1 MRFGGSQNSAPS
13 NLNLSPGGKC
23 LNLAVKCC
31 EIMTCPHLCSEGM
44 KIKAGRVQNRDTQ
57 KGKNSAKHL
66 GSTMHKGFT
75 QLPTQQAR
83 ITKCDLHLAMRI
95 EQKLTKTCQNK
106 LESNQPSLAGQ
117 QHFQVPGYYS
127 LLSGLHPWCTSPRP
141 RDWNPKRTAVDNYPA
156 QNSTSTKLQLTSN
169 N

>member
-13 NLNLSPGGKC
+13 NFNLSPGGKC

-31 EIMTCPHLCSEGM
+31 EIMKCPHLCSEGM

-83 ITKCDLHLAMRI
+83 ITKCDLHLAMPLSRNWQRLVKINWKAISPALPANSSSKFQGIIRYWVVCIHDAPVPVPEI
-95 EQKLTKTCQNK
+95 ETQREQLWIIIQLKI
-106 LESNQPSLAGQ
+106 Q
-117 QHFQVPGYYS
+117 Q
-127 LLSGLHPWCTSPRP
+127 
-141 RDWNPKRTAVDNYPA
+141 A
-156 QNSTSTKLQLTSN
+156 QNCN
-169 N
+169 